1 MNTKLIKFRD
11 IIDVHNQIRPMGHL
25 TPIESEIDI
34 PFKINRIYYIT
45 RVPENTIRGFH
56 SHKDLEQVLICLNGN
71 VDIEVSTPKEKRI
84 IQLNDPS
91 IGLYIGPMV
100 WRKMMNF
107 SAGSVL
113 MVLASKHYDE
123 NDYLRDYDEYVELFH
138 RLENKHES

>member
-1 MNTKLIKFRD
+1 
-11 IIDVHNQIRPMGHL
+11 
-25 TPIESEIDI
+25 
-34 PFKINRIYYIT
+34 
-45 RVPENTIRGFH
+45 
-56 SHKDLEQVLICLNGN
+56 
-71 VDIEVSTPKEKRI
+71 
-84 IQLNDPS
+84 
-91 IGLYIGPMV
+91 MV

>member
-1 MNTKLIKFRD
+1 M
-11 IIDVHNQIRPMGHL
+11 
-25 TPIESEIDI
+25 
-34 PFKINRIYYIT
+34 
-45 RVPENTIRGFH
+45 
-56 SHKDLEQVLICLNGN
+56 
-71 VDIEVSTPKEKRI
+71 STPKEKRI

-91 IGLYIGPMV
+91 VGLYIGPMV